1 MVLYRM
7 LLQCVGINVGTNAL
21 SEGLH
26 IHVGYSTFD
35 HIKKIVK
42 FAEALSQ
49 SFKLRH
55 SGSLGI
61 QEIARP
67 YNPLLY
73 LIFN

>member
-1 MVLYRM
+1 M
-7 LLQCVGINVGTNAL
+7 LLQCVEINVGTNAL

-26 IHVGYSTFD
+26 IHIGYSTYD
-35 HIKKIVK
+35 HIIKKIVK

-49 SFKLRH
+49 SFKLCY
-55 SGSLGI
+55 SGILCI

-73 LIFN
+73 LLFN